1 MVNGLC
7 EYETQRMENVKR
19 NRARLVELGLEAP
32 TREKA
37 IKKRRVTARVAPKVR
52 ERRGSHCYVG
62 KRVFI
67 VWNAWEPYTGTITKY
82 DPFKNNPFFVEYDD
96 GEKQWEAAEDV
107 RPIGAFIVL
116 D

>member
-1 MVNGLC
+1 MADDLC
-7 EYETQRMENVKR
+7 EYEKQRMENVKR
-19 NRARLVELGLEAP
+19 NYAQLVELGLETP
-32 TREKA
+32 VREKP
-37 IKKRRVTARVAPKVR
+37 IKKRRVTSHAAPKVR

-62 KRVFI
+62 KRVFV